1 MGVFA
6 FEDENTS
13 PVAPAKLF
21 KALTKDGDVI
31 IPKVIEPIQSVETV
45 EGNGG
50 PGTVKKIIAVKDGKE
65 GYVLHKI
72 DAIDEANLTYDY
84 SIVGGVGLDESLEK
98 ITIESK
104 LLPGPDGG
112 SIGKIKVKFHTKG
125 DVLPD
130 HVREEAKFRGVGLFK
145 AVEGYILANPD
156 Y

>member
-50 PGTVKKIIAVKDGKE
+50 PGTVKKITAVKDGKE

-112 SIGKIKVKFHTKG
+112 SIGKIKVKFYTKG

-130 HVREEAKFRGVGLFK
+130 NVRDEAKFRGVGLFK

>member
-13 PVAPAKLF
+13 SVAPAKLF
-21 KALTKDGDVI
+21 KALTKDSDEI
-31 IPKVIEPIQSVETV
+31 IPKVIEPIQSVEIV

-50 PGTVKKIIAVKDGKE
+50 PGTIKKIYAVHEGRV
-65 GYVLHKI
+65 GYVLHKV

-84 SIVGGVGLDESLEK
+84 SIVGGPGLDESLDK
-98 ITIESK
+98 ITFESK

-130 HVREEAKFRGVGLFK
+130 NVRDEAKFRGVGLFK
-145 AVEGYILANPD
+145 AVEGYILANPG